1 MLRDI
6 SHRHWRAKYCPSHGR
21 EGNANPMI
29 RNRLLR
35 VVSRG
40 RNRTYN
46 IVIKSHLLRQIER
59 SDHRMQTGTAAR
71 KSLSSHANF
80 TIEPLDQKRARDIA
94 LCRSTGPRKRPRD
107 GDTAATTNHS
117 DESYRDCLQ
126 QPCCWLCSLS
136 IRSCPID
143 LRRRRRVVLKRSRV

>member
-59 SDHRMQTGTAAR
+59 SDHLMQTGTAAR

-94 LCRSTGPRKRPRD
+94 LCRSTRSRSDRVTVIPPPPPTTPMNP
-107 GDTAATTNHS
+107 TAIV
-117 DESYRDCLQ
+117 
-126 QPCCWLCSLS
+126 CSN
-136 IRSCPID
+136 
-143 LRRRRRVVLKRSRV
+143 RVVGCVHYRYGVAR